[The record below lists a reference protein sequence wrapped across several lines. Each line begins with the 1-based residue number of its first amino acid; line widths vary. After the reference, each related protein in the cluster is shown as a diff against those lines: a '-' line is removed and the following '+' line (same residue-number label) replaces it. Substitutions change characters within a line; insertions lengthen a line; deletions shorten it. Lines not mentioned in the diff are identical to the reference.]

1 MNILYI
7 SSKKQWGGVSSW
19 MNKTALG
26 LERKGHN
33 VWILAHPNGLFV
45 QSASKKLKI
54 LSKKLGMDYNPA
66 TIFFLVRFIKKK
78 HIDLI
83 ITNIEKEVIAGGIA
97 ARICGIPNIRRV
109 GNEDDFNKRLKVKW
123 HHRLLVDHC
132 IVPCD
137 LVKNNALKFTRWL
150 NGDQFTTIYN
160 GNNCKVFAQDD
171 IKQQRKQWGL
181 SDKDF
186 IIGVTSR
193 LAKAKGI
200 ESLIYVFH
208 RILKNHPNCRLVI
221 IGEGKEK
228 ENFKNMARELDIADS
243 IIFGGFAQNPMQA
256 AAAYDIAVSNS
267 YFEGFPN
274 TVVEYF
280 AAGKPVV
287 TTDAGGVA
295 EMVKHEENALLIP
308 CGDDAQLY
316 DKIISL
322 IENPELRKKLGQ
334 NAMKTIEQGF
344 SEDIMIENLETL
356 LKNILIH

>member
-33 VWILAHPNGLFV
+33 VWILAHPNGRFV
-45 QSASKKLKI
+45 QSASKKLK
-54 LSKKLGMDYNPA
+54 LFPKKLGMDYNPA

-109 GNEDDFNKRLKVKW
+109 GREDDFNEKVKVKW
-123 HHRLLVDHC
+123 HHRLFVDQC

-137 LVKNNALKFTRWL
+137 FVRDNAMKRASWL
-150 NGDQFTTIYN
+150 NGSQFATIYN
-160 GNNCKVFAQDD
+160 GSNYKRFSAAE
-171 IKQQRKQWGL
+171 IREQRKQWGL

-208 RILKNHPNCRLVI
+208 RILKNHPNCHPVLT
-221 IGEGKEK
+221 GEGKEK
-228 ENFKNMARELDIADS
+228 ENFKNMARELDISDS

-308 CGDDAQLY
+308 CGDDTQLY
-316 DKIISL
+316 NKIISL

-334 NAMKTIEQGF
+334 NAMKTIEQLF
-344 SEDIMIENLETL
+344 S
-356 LKNILIH
+356 

>member
-26 LERKGHN
+26 LKRKGHN
-33 VWILAHPNGLFV
+33 VWILAHPKGRFIH
-45 QSASKKLKI
+45 SASKGLKLFP
-54 LSKKLGMDYNPA
+54 KKLGMDYNPA
-66 TIFFLVRFIKKK
+66 TFFFLVRFIKNN

-83 ITNIEKEVIAGGIA
+83 ITNIEKEVIIGGIA

-109 GNEDDFNKRLKVKW
+109 GNEGDFNERLKVKW
-123 HHRLLVDHC
+123 HHRLFVDQC

-137 LVKNNALKFTRWL
+137 FVRDNAIKRASWL
-150 NGDQFTTIYN
+150 NGSQFATIYN
-160 GNNCKVFAQDD
+160 GSNYKRFSAAE
-171 IKQQRKQWGL
+171 IREQRKQWGL

-208 RILKNHPNCRLVI
+208 RILKNHSKCRLVI

-228 ENFKNMARELDIADS
+228 ENFKNMARELDISDS

-256 AAAYDIAVSNS
+256 AAAYDIAISNS
-267 YFEGFPN
+267 QFEGFPN

-308 CGDDAQLY
+308 CGDGEQLY